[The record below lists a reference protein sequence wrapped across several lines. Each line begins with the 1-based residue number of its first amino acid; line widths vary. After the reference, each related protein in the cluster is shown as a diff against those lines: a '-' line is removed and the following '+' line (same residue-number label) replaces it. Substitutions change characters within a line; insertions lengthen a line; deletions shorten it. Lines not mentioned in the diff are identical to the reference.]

1 MRRRD
6 FITRLGGAAVTWPV
20 AVRAQQSARMPIV
33 GVLLA
38 EANEQGL
45 QARLAGLRQGL
56 ERLGW
61 SDGRNIRMVFRF
73 GEGKPDRFQ
82 QLAKELVAMKS
93 DLIIAQAPPV
103 VAAVQRETGVIPIVF
118 VDVSDPIGPGFVAS
132 LARPG
137 GNITGL
143 MTFEA
148 GIVGKWL
155 AMLKE
160 IVPTLTRGA
169 LAQQTFR
176 SSKFDHLGGARSL
189 RSRVFSAQKPP
200 GPNLKLRPA
209 FTTLTLVVMPT
220 LFVTNPHGAPVAQT
234 NPAGLTEPKP

>member
-1 MRRRD
+1 MQRRE
-6 FITRLGGAAVTWPV
+6 FITLVGGAAVGWPI
-20 AVRAQQSARMPIV
+20 AVRAQQPARMPIV

-132 LARPG
+132 LPG
-137 GNITGL
+137 RAAT
-143 MTFEA
+143 
-148 GIVGKWL
+148 
-155 AMLKE
+155 
-160 IVPTLTRGA
+160 
-169 LAQQTFR
+169 
-176 SSKFDHLGGARSL
+176 S
-189 RSRVFSAQKPP
+189 
-200 GPNLKLRPA
+200 PA
-209 FTTLTLVVMPT
+209 
-220 LFVTNPHGAPVAQT
+220 
-234 NPAGLTEPKP
+234 